1 MSIDATTCPSPRADV
16 ADEPAL
22 LPLVGRDTLVP
33 LVDGRHVT
41 YANLDVAASAPA
53 LEAVAARDRLIEQ
66 LCALPAVSA
75 ALDELIRHF
84 GTERVAEVTFGQ
96 LQEGRFRHGSQFL
109 HWRTDRDPSSCTYDQ
124 LEVAASVPFS
134 AVVARA
140 Q

>member
-53 LEAVAARDRLIEQ
+53 LEAVAARVAQ
-66 LCALPAVSA
+66 ALP
-75 ALDELIRHF
+75 L
-84 GTERVAEVTFGQ
+84 
-96 LQEGRFRHGSQFL
+96 
-109 HWRTDRDPSSCTYDQ
+109 Y
-124 LEVAASVPFS
+124 ASVHRGAGYLSQVSTALYEASRRSIGASSSRGGGAPPGVLAAIS
-134 AVVARA
+134 SSEPGAT
-140 Q
+140 